1 MPAMNT
7 HSASRTPPSA
17 TAHVYGDDVDTDRI
31 IPGKY
36 TKTLDLS
43 QLAAHVLEDLDPG
56 FRERVRPGDVIVAGD
71 NFGCGSSREQA
82 PLAIQAAGVSAV
94 VARSFARIF
103 YRNAINVGLPILEVP
118 GHAIAPGARLAVDVA
133 AGVVR
138 DETAG
143 ASYHAAALPPIMLAI
158 LDAGGLV
165 PYLREHGDFVE
176 VGRQAG
182 EANAEGGR
190 GVVGEGGG
198 LSSAERAITAAA
210 SPPEGPGAP
219 ADLEGEADV

>member
-1 MPAMNT
+1 MHHRPMANT
-7 HSASRTPPSA
+7 PDRPLRPSGVA
-17 TAHVYGDDVDTDRI
+17 RAHVYGDDVDTDRI

-43 QLAAHVLEDLDPG
+43 QLAAHVLEDLDPE
-56 FRERVRPGDVIVAGD
+56 FRERVRPGDVVVGGA

-103 YRNAINVGLPILEVP
+103 YRNAINVGLPLLEVP
-118 GHAIAPGARLAVDVA
+118 DHAIETGARLAVDVA
-133 AGVVR
+133 EGTVR

-143 ASYHAAALPPIMLAI
+143 RAYRASPLPPIMLDI
-158 LDAGGLV
+158 LSAGGLV

-176 VGRQAG
+176 GR
-182 EANAEGGR
+182 
-190 GVVGEGGG
+190 GEGGSRG
-198 LSSAERAITAAA
+198 LGDGSDLSDAERAITAAA
-210 SPPEGPGAP
+210 SPPPHEDSHP
-219 ADLEGEADV
+219 ADRGV